1 VNVRIG
7 LLAPVALPVPP
18 VGYGGTELVVS
29 MLAEGLVARGHDVT
43 LFASGDSV
51 TRARLVSTFPHHLES
66 LGATDKATYRPYETA
81 HVAHAFSHA
90 QGLDLIHDHT
100 KDLGV
105 VFSRFTD
112 TPVVTT
118 VHNDFTPERRLA
130 YGAYPDHPY
139 VAISCAHRSRMPELN
154 FLGVVYN
161 GLDLTETLYRDQ
173 KDGYLLFLGR
183 LDEVKGAQ
191 TAAKI
196 AEALD
201 WPLIMA
207 GRVAEK
213 DRAFYEREVA
223 PHLDGVKRRY
233 VGEVTGRPKWELY
246 AGARALLFPIAWPE
260 PFGLV
265 MIESMAAGTPV
276 VATRHGSVSEV
287 IAHGETGIV
296 VPPDADLATLVDATR
311 QAVELSPQAC
321 RTRVERCFSADAM
334 VDAYVALYEK
344 LLAER
349 AARGHA
355 AA

>member
-1 VNVRIG
+1 

-51 TRARLVSTFPHHLES
+51 TSARLVSKFPHHLES
-66 LGATDKATYRPYETA
+66 LGVTDKAAYRPYETA
-81 HVAHAFSHA
+81 HVAHAFEHA
-90 QGLDLIHDHT
+90 QDLDVIHDHT

-105 VFSRFTD
+105 VFSRFTP
-112 TPVVTT
+112 TPVLTT

-130 YGAYPDHPY
+130 YGAFPHHPY
-139 VAISCAHRSRMPELN
+139 VAISQAHRARMPELN

-161 GLDLTETLYRDQ
+161 GLDLTNTLYRER
-173 KDGYLLFLGR
+173 KDDYLLFLGR
-183 LDEVKGAQ
+183 LDEVKGAHL
-191 TAAKI
+191 AAQI

-201 WPLIMA
+201 WPLVMA
-207 GRVAEK
+207 GRVAPQ
-213 DRAFYEREVA
+213 DRAFYEQRVA

-246 AGARALLFPIAWPE
+246 AGARALLFPIQWPE

-276 VATRHGSVSEV
+276 VAIGHGSVPEV
-287 IAHGETGIV
+287 IAHGETGLI

-311 QAVELSPQAC
+311 RAVDLSPAAC
-321 RTRVERCFSADAM
+321 RARVERCFSADAM

-344 LLAER
+344 LLAQR
-349 AARGHA
+349 AHPKA
-355 AA
+355 A